1 MNVVTISQPKPKRV
15 KPATNVAAAPA
26 PRSKSW
32 LRKMARQ
39 RNAAYGIGVVAVVL
53 MGLSLTHL
61 ASGVHALTHGDDWH
75 AWAMAV
81 GIDAGFIGLE
91 LGQLCVTT
99 ETMRRAVAKWAEPT
113 IIGTLIVSAIMN
125 AYAFASTTDNIY
137 IACAA
142 CVLGVSIPM
151 LIYVL
156 TRVSVAL
163 WLDTQKV

>member
-1 MNVVTISQPKPKRV
+1 MNVVLIKQSKRA
-15 KPATNVAAAPA
+15 KPAANPA
-26 PRSKSW
+26 PVVRSKSW

-39 RNAAYGIGVVAVVL
+39 RSAAYGIGVVAVVL
-53 MGLSLTHL
+53 MGLSLSHL
-61 ASGVHALTHGDDWH
+61 ASGVHALTHGDEWH

-91 LGQLCVTT
+91 LGQLCVAN
-99 ETMRRAVAKWAEPT
+99 ETVRRTIAKWAEPT

-125 AYAFASTTDNIY
+125 AYAFASTTDNLAV
-137 IACAA
+137 ACAA
-142 CVLGVSIPM
+142 CALGISIPS

-163 WLDTQKV
+163 WLDTQRG

>member
-1 MNVVTISQPKPKRV
+1 MNVVALAKSAKSKR
-15 KPATNVAAAPA
+15 PAAAANPA
-26 PRSKSW
+26 PVARSKSF

-39 RNAAYGIGVVAVVL
+39 RGAAYGIGAVAIVL
-53 MGLSLTHL
+53 MGLSLSHL
-61 ASGVHALTHGDDWH
+61 ASGVHALTHGDEWH

-91 LGQLCVTT
+91 LGQLCVSTD
-99 ETMRRAVAKWAEPT
+99 TMRKAVAKWAEPT
-113 IIGTLIVSAIMN
+113 IVGTLIVSAIMN
-125 AYAFASTTDNIY
+125 AYAFASTTDNLV

-142 CVLGVSIPM
+142 CALGISIPS

-163 WLDTQKV
+163 WLDTQKG

>member
-1 MNVVTISQPKPKRV
+1 MNVLTIPKPKR
-15 KPATNVAAAPA
+15 PARPVATVPAAPA
-26 PRSKSW
+26 VRSKAW
-32 LRKMARQ
+32 LRKTARQ
-39 RNAAYGIGVVAVVL
+39 RGAAYSIAAVAVVL
-53 MGLSLTHL
+53 MGLSLSHL
-61 ASGVHALTHGDDWH
+61 ASGVQTLTHGDDWH

-99 ETMRRAVAKWAEPT
+99 ETMRKVVAKWAEPT

-125 AYAFASTTDNIY
+125 AYAFASASDNFMV
-137 IACAA
+137 ACAA
-142 CVLGVSIPM
+142 IALGISIPA

-163 WLDTQKV
+163 WLDTQKG

>member
-1 MNVVTISQPKPKRV
+1 MNVVAIKPVKVKRQ
-15 KPATNVAAAPA
+15 AAATPNPTPA
-26 PRSKSW
+26 VRSKSW

-39 RNAAYGIGVVAVVL
+39 RGAAYGIGSVAIVL
-53 MGLSLTHL
+53 MGLSLSHL
-61 ASGVHALTHGDDWH
+61 ASGVQSLTHGDTWH

-91 LGQLCVTT
+91 LGQLCVST
-99 ETMRRAVAKWAEPT
+99 ETMRKAVAKWAEPT

-125 AYAFASTTDNIY
+125 AYAFASTTDNLA

-142 CVLGVSIPM
+142 CALGISIPS

-163 WLDTQKV
+163 WLDTQKG

>member
-1 MNVVTISQPKPKRV
+1 MNVIAIKQPKRRAQ
-15 KPATNVAAAPA
+15 PATPNAAPVA
-26 PRSKSW
+26 RSKAW

-39 RNAAYGIGVVAVVL
+39 RGAAYGIGSVAIVL
-53 MGLSLTHL
+53 MGLSLSHL

-91 LGQLCVTT
+91 LGQLCVST
-99 ETMRRAVAKWAEPT
+99 ETVRRNVAKWAEPT
-113 IIGTLIVSAIMN
+113 IIGTLFVSAIMN
-125 AYAFASTTDNIY
+125 AYAFASQSGDFIVM
-137 IACAA
+137 CAA
-142 CVLGVSIPM
+142 VALGISIPT

-163 WLDTQKV
+163 WLDTQKG

>member
-1 MNVVTISQPKPKRV
+1 MNVVAIKRR
-15 KPATNVAAAPA
+15 PARQANPNPSPVV
-26 PRSKSW
+26 RSKAW
-32 LRKMARQ
+32 LRKTARQ
-39 RNAAYGIGVVAVVL
+39 RGAAYSIGAVAVVL
-53 MGLSLTHL
+53 MGLSLSHL
-61 ASGVHALTHGDDWH
+61 ASGVHSLTHGDAWH

-99 ETMRRAVAKWAEPT
+99 ETMRRTVARWAEPT

-125 AYAFASTTDNIY
+125 AYAFASQSGDFIVM
-137 IACAA
+137 CAA
-142 CVLGVSIPM
+142 VALGISIPA

-163 WLDTQKV
+163 WLDTQRG